1 MLDPIIDGFH
11 LTRVLMDG
19 GSSLN
24 LIYADTV
31 RKMGIDP
38 LRIRPSNTTFKG
50 VIPGVEAHC
59 SGTLTLEVVSAHRTT
74 YAVKT

>member
-1 MLDPIIDGFH
+1 VAQVINPIVDGYH

-19 GSSLN
+19 GTSLN

-38 LRIRPSNTTFKG
+38 SRIKPSKQPLK
-50 VIPGVEAHC
+50 V
-59 SGTLTLEVVSAHRTT
+59 
-74 YAVKT
+74 